1 MSSLPVNL
9 VVEFHLIWQTVNL
22 KRNYSKKTLS
32 IDYCIRLAL
41 QTRFKKS
48 CFRNLKSLDY

>member
-22 KRNYSKKTLS
+22 KRNHSKKGLVSCHRWKVLS
-32 IDYCIRLAL
+32 VILNDLHKYH
-41 QTRFKKS
+41 S
-48 CFRNLKSLDY
+48 